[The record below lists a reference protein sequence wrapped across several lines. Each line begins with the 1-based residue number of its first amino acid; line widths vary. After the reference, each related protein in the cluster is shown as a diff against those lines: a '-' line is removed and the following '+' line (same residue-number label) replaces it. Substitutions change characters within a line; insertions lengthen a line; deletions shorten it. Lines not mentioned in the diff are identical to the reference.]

1 MDQTYAAVILGGLH
15 WNKEVEVLKAD
26 LSRCDGALPAMGA
39 GIENVYHHKVS
50 ESEKIKDFQSSGCN
64 AEQISSCMRWIF

>member
-50 ESEKIKDFQSSGCN
+50 E
-64 AEQISSCMRWIF
+64 